1 MNKCKNCGAE
11 LPDFAKFCNIC
22 GNPTDA
28 ESCTGGANATAAA
41 KTPDLAV
48 NADSLQQ
55 TASAENG
62 NSQMHTPVNN
72 SQQFG
77 NGEQMNYN
85 AQSGNNQQ
93 INQGMPYGCNS
104 QMNSTQ
110 YGNSP
115 QMNNGA
121 PYGNG
126 PQINYGSPY
135 QQQVPPKETASA
147 YYGKQPYTPPAE
159 DAKANKGIAI
169 CAYLGILW
177 IVPLLTTSKHSP
189 FAKFHTNQAILVFIT
204 SVVLNIGVGIFNFI
218 LRTIS
223 WRLYGIT
230 ALFSFVVWVFTLGL
244 MITGIVFAAQGKMKD
259 IPVLGQIH
267 ILK

>member
-28 ESCTGGANATAAA
+28 QPGTGGANTTTTD

-48 NADSLQQ
+48 KADPLQQ
-55 TASAENG
+55 ATGAENG
-62 NSQMHTPVNN
+62 NAPVQTPVNN

-77 NGEQMNYN
+77 NGEQINYD
-85 AQSGNNQQ
+85 AQPGNNPQ
-93 INQGMPYGCNS
+93 INQGMPYGSN
-104 QMNSTQ
+104 
-110 YGNSP
+110 P
-115 QMNNGA
+115 QMNGA
-121 PYGNG
+121 QYGNG

-204 SVVLNIGVGIFNFI
+204 STVLNIGVGIFNFI
-218 LRTIS
+218 LRTFS

-230 ALFSFVVWVFTLGL
+230 ALFSFAVGVLTLGL

>member
-28 ESCTGGANATAAA
+28 Q
-41 KTPDLAV
+41 P
-48 NADSLQQ
+48 
-55 TASAENG
+55 
-62 NSQMHTPVNN
+62 
-72 SQQFG
+72 
-77 NGEQMNYN
+77 
-85 AQSGNNQQ
+85 GNNPQ
-93 INQGMPYGCNS
+93 INQGMPYGSN
-104 QMNSTQ
+104 
-110 YGNSP
+110 P
-115 QMNNGA
+115 QMNGAPYGNGPQMNGA

-135 QQQVPPKETASA
+135 QQQVSPKETASA

-204 SVVLNIGVGIFNFI
+204 STVLNIGVGIFNFI

-230 ALFSFVVWVFTLGL
+230 ALFSFAVWVLTLGL

>member
-28 ESCTGGANATAAA
+28 QPGTGGANTTTTD

-48 NADSLQQ
+48 KADPLQQ
-55 TASAENG
+55 ATGAENG
-62 NSQMHTPVNN
+62 NAPVQTPVNN

-77 NGEQMNYN
+77 NGEQINYD
-85 AQSGNNQQ
+85 AQPGNNPQ
-93 INQGMPYGCNS
+93 INQGMPYGSN
-104 QMNSTQ
+104 
-110 YGNSP
+110 P
-115 QMNNGA
+115 QMNGA
-121 PYGNG
+121 QYGNG

-204 SVVLNIGVGIFNFI
+204 STVLNIGVGIFNFI

-230 ALFSFVVWVFTLGL
+230 ALFSFAVGVLTLGL